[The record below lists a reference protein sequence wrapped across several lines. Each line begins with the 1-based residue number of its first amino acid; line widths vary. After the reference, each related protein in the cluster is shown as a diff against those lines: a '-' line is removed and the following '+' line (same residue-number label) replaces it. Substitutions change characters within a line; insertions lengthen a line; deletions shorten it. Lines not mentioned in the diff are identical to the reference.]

1 MNTRRHT
8 KFVREGAYAAEIDVE
23 LIEEGHGWSPY
34 LSVDDARKLDAVRV
48 ALRRADIQAASCLAR
63 VFSVTP
69 VRQ

>member
-1 MNTRRHT
+1 
-8 KFVREGAYAAEIDVE
+8 
-23 LIEEGHGWSPY
+23 
-34 LSVDDARKLDAVRV
+34 VRV